1 MECNAYYNYDT
12 FKRTCPSH
20 TVLEALANKW
30 LYLVVAALKPGKR
43 RYSEL
48 QRKLEGV
55 SPKMLTQT
63 LRVLERDGI
72 VRREVYPVVP
82 PRVEYELTALGR
94 ELAGLLD
101 HLRTWAET
109 HVPEIMKSR
118 EAFEAQTEPG

>member
-1 MECNAYYNYDT
+1 MESDTYYSYDT

-20 TVLEALANKW
+20 TVLETLANKW
-30 LYLVVAALKPGKR
+30 LYLVMAALKPGKR
-43 RYSEL
+43 RYSDL

-63 LRVLERDGI
+63 LRVLERDGMI
-72 VRREVYPVVP
+72 RRKVFPVVP
-82 PRVEYELTALGR
+82 PRVEYELTTLGF

-101 HLRTWAET
+101 HLRTWSET

-118 EAFEAQTEPG
+118 EAFQTQAETG